1 MNLKFKNLFF
11 KQAIFVIFFINF
23 FNLCFADDLKEVIN
37 NSIKTNLN
45 FLNSKSELKNL
56 KEDIIQSK
64 EKKKLSITAFLN
76 AGKVLDLDCEKVNSG
91 CFSNSFAGGI
101 SNNFS
106 LFDGGIISSEIKN
119 NEIAFEIKRLEVE
132 NLKNNMIYDV
142 IEAYL
147 NVLTDRNLIE
157 LSKKN
162 IEVINK
168 EFNATE
174 SRFMLGEVT
183 NTEVA
188 QASASLA
195 SAESNFAA
203 RVGALTSS
211 DLRFENLVG
220 YKPKKLSDIKSLPVL
235 PETLK
240 KALDIAN
247 SKNPSLNASK
257 LRVEQFKILLDI
269 AKNGPFLS
277 LNLTSDITFGKNN
290 NSSFSSAD
298 LMVEGSIPLN
308 ANKRFLSEEREA
320 KNNYLISLAS
330 YDLDVKN
337 VERAVISAWSNLQVT
352 SSIVKSREKELQA
365 TILAHNGLK
374 EESYLGLRPSIDI
387 FNSEKLLFDS
397 NLNLERS
404 QKNYLLAQFNLL
416 KQIGILSISNF

>member
-1 MNLKFKNLFF
+1 M
-11 KQAIFVIFFINF
+11 
-23 FNLCFADDLKEVIN
+23 
-37 NSIKTNLN
+37 
-45 FLNSKSELKNL
+45 
-56 KEDIIQSK
+56 
-64 EKKKLSITAFLN
+64 
-76 AGKVLDLDCEKVNSG
+76 
-91 CFSNSFAGGI
+91 
-101 SNNFS
+101 
-106 LFDGGIISSEIKN
+106 
-119 NEIAFEIKRLEVE
+119 
-132 NLKNNMIYDV
+132 
-142 IEAYL
+142 
-147 NVLTDRNLIE
+147 
-157 LSKKN
+157 
-162 IEVINK
+162 
-168 EFNATE
+168 
-174 SRFMLGEVT
+174 
-183 NTEVA
+183 
-188 QASASLA
+188 
-195 SAESNFAA
+195 
-203 RVGALTSS
+203 
-211 DLRFENLVG
+211 VG